1 MIGGASP
8 ELHDNA
14 DEGSGESEGSG
25 AGIENEIGQDLGE
38 QAEGPL
44 DMGFVLRSRGR
55 RADAEGVA
63 ESEVDFGGVI
73 GGTVVEQQRER
84 RLARGDDAVLEGL
97 DDGGGVLLGAHA
109 GAGEGARVRV
119 DIKLE
124 VEGEALSV
132 DDDGHL
138 HAIADPL
145 GAREEGA
152 EGAAQCAFVGGS
164 ALAVR
169 GAPQTVD
176 VEDARDRFTPERHEQ
191 ASAHVV
197 TEADEGAVPARPRVE
212 HGLHLRAVGVG
223 GWRRLRLG
231 RHCGRDRIAQPV
243 LERAQR
249 HVDGGGERLD
259 VERGVL
265 GAQLDDEAPEAV
277 GVVLA
282 HRAALHAAG
291 VVCDVAEHRSGQRCA
306 LVGRCGRRLGRTTA
320 RPDQRRQQLDEH
332 VVRLVGGT
340 ARDVRGC
347 EDLDDGRRR

>member
-1 MIGGASP
+1 LAVSFASKIEIPARMAWREWPAMARRRFSLRIEQPEAREMRVEQVEHPRSAPGLSRESGALQSLDGLLQLAPGLGNLLVGGLLGVEVDARASAAVGSRSMIGGASP

-138 HAIADPL
+138 HAVADPL

-176 VEDARDRFTPERHEQ
+176 V
-191 ASAHVV
+191 
-197 TEADEGAVPARPRVE
+197 
-212 HGLHLRAVGVG
+212 
-223 GWRRLRLG
+223 
-231 RHCGRDRIAQPV
+231 
-243 LERAQR
+243 
-249 HVDGGGERLD
+249 
-259 VERGVL
+259 
-265 GAQLDDEAPEAV
+265 
-277 GVVLA
+277 
-282 HRAALHAAG
+282 
-291 VVCDVAEHRSGQRCA
+291 
-306 LVGRCGRRLGRTTA
+306 
-320 RPDQRRQQLDEH
+320 
-332 VVRLVGGT
+332 
-340 ARDVRGC
+340 
-347 EDLDDGRRR
+347 